1 MLAMKETENSKET
14 TSKIFF
20 CLKFAYYKSTWPPYK
35 QMFRSTTSF
44 EYHAGKLLS
53 SRTFGN
59 NNKQVLE

>member
-1 MLAMKETENSKET
+1 MKETENSKEIT
-14 TSKIFF
+14 FKNIPF
-20 CLKFAYYKSTWPPYK
+20 CLNFAYYKRTWPLYK

-44 EYHAGKLLS
+44 EYHAGNLLS